1 MEEFHFEK
9 DAEIKRDSVS
19 RRTVFYAAYR
29 LHVRFN
35 YFLPDLTTFDHLFN
49 LFYCIYGG
57 ILQCQSQ
64 QDRPVARFLRH
75 KHRQVFGTDMCQRLE
90 REKSGIRLSPK
101 HYLFSSLK
109 SHTLWLQLIH
119 LLRFP
124 CREIIQHT
132 LIFCVMTVNFKKHR
146 KPV

>member
-1 MEEFHFEK
+1 MTVYPDELYFTPPTGFMSVLITSYQTWQLLIISLICFIASMEESFSASPSK
-9 DAEIKRDSVS
+9 TGR
-19 RRTVFYAAYR
+19 
-29 LHVRFN
+29 
-35 YFLPDLTTFDHLFN
+35 LPDSCDTN
-49 LFYCIYGG
+49 I
-57 ILQCQSQ
+57 
-64 QDRPVARFLRH
+64 ARFLAQTCVRGW
-75 KHRQVFGTDMCQRLE
+75 KE
-90 REKSGIRLSPK
+90 KKSGIRLSPK

-132 LIFCVMTVNFKKHR
+132 LIFCVMTVNFKTHR

>member
-1 MEEFHFEK
+1 MEDNLLCTFVSWRHNCFNQINFGGSFILKK

-19 RRTVFYAAYR
+19 RRAVFYAAYR

-75 KHRQVFGTDMCQRLE
+75 EHCQVFGTDMCQRLE
-90 REKSGIRLSPK
+90 REKNQALDYHQSIICSVRLNHT
-101 HYLFSSLK
+101 HYDY
-109 SHTLWLQLIH
+109 
-119 LLRFP
+119 
-124 CREIIQHT
+124 
-132 LIFCVMTVNFKKHR
+132 N
-146 KPV
+146 

>member
-1 MEEFHFEK
+1 MEEFHFKK

-19 RRTVFYAAYR
+19 RRAVFYAAYR

-49 LFYCIYGG
+49 LFYSIYGG

-75 KHRQVFGTDMCQRLE
+75 EHCQVFGTDMCQRLE

-119 LLRFP
+119 LLRFH

-132 LIFCVMTVNFKKHR
+132 LIFFVMTVNFKTHR